1 MPSSYT
7 TSLKLVLPVTGE
19 NTNTWGD
26 LVNTDIT
33 TLVDQ
38 SVAGYLAI
46 AMPDANLT
54 LTSGNGSASNQ
65 SRYSYIEFT
74 AGAIAANRSVILPA
88 VSKQYVFKNST
99 AYYLSIDVTGGP
111 APIILPPNSIISIVT
126 DGSSV
131 NYAANTFPH
140 LTVDYSQSGGGD
152 QASILVG
159 KYTNL
164 SGGLQIQ
171 LVDNYGGWPFGGPI
185 YYGALIFTP
194 SDGAVSPAPLSFGTY
209 GLPAMTIN
217 TSQNVLVGT
226 VTTAVTSARLLV
238 DSTTQGFRPPVMTTA
253 EKNAIGSPTD
263 GLIVFDTTLNK
274 LCLYAS
280 GAWRVITSTP

>member
-7 TSLKLVLPVTGE
+7 PSLKLVLPVTGE

-99 AYYLSIDVTGGP
+99 AYYLSIDTTVGGN
-111 APIILPPNSIISIVT
+111 PITLPPSSVVSIVT

-131 NYAANTFPH
+131 NYAADTFPA
-140 LTVDYSQSGGGD
+140 LTVDYSQSGGGGTLNL
-152 QASILVG
+152 LVG
-159 KYTNL
+159 KYTAA

-171 LVDNYGGWPFGGPI
+171 LADFYGYWPYGGAS
-185 YYGALIFTP
+185 YYGALIYTP
-194 SDGAVSPAPLSFGTY
+194 SGGTAAPLSFGTN
-209 GLPAMTIN
+209 GQPAMTID

-226 VTTAVTSARLLV
+226 VTTTVTSAKLLV
-238 DSTTQGFRPPVMTTA
+238 SSTSQGFRPPVMTTA
-253 EKNAIGSPTD
+253 EKNGISAPTS

-274 LCLYAS
+274 LCLYANS
-280 GAWRVITSTP
+280 AWRIITSV